1 MTDIA
6 DIAEFDPAT
15 AGARVSG
22 HGFDAW
28 IAETRELLKLAGPL
42 IATQVLQMAIGT
54 TDTLMLARFSN
65 AALAGA
71 VLGNTMFYFCW
82 LLGSGPTAAVSPMIA
97 HILGADPDDR
107 DNVRVVAR
115 MGFWSVVMV
124 GVPLFV
130 FLQFAKPVLMALGQ
144 SEQLADAAAAFLVP
158 LSFGLPFSLGFQV
171 LRNYSTAL
179 SRPNASLIVMVF
191 SVVFNGL
198 FDYAL
203 IFGHFGLPRLGLMG
217 SGIASATSFAV
228 SFGLM
233 LLVVRLTPRL
243 HFYRIFRDALTPDW
257 SKLREVYV
265 LGLPIGLT
273 MMFEACLFFSSNF
286 FMGHFGLDYLA
297 AHTIAMNVPS
307 ITFMVPL
314 GIAMAATVRVGLAA
328 GAGDSEAVRRAG
340 WGAIGV
346 ATAFMTVTS
355 AVLWIW
361 PFEIAQLYLPAMAPN
376 MAALTLAVA
385 FLHVAAV
392 FQIVDGIQVTAALS
406 LRGLKDARA
415 PMWLAGASYWLA
427 GFPTC
432 MLFAFGFGLKGLG
445 IWYGLAFSLL
455 VAAVLMCWR
464 FWRLSR

>member
-1 MTDIA
+1 MT

-15 AGARVSG
+15 AGARVAG
-22 HGFDAW
+22 HGTRAW

-42 IATQVLQMAIGT
+42 ILTQLAQMAIGT

-65 AALAGA
+65 TALAGA

-82 LLGSGPTAAVSPMIA
+82 LLGSGPTSAVSPMIA
-97 HILGADPDDR
+97 HILGADPNAKDD
-107 DNVRVVAR
+107 VRVVAR
-115 MGFWSVVMV
+115 MGFWSVLMV
-124 GVPLFV
+124 GLPLV
-130 FLQFAKPVLMALGQ
+130 LFLQCAHPILLALGQ
-144 SEQLADAAAAFLVP
+144 SEQLASAAAKFVVP

-179 SRPNASLIVMVF
+179 SKPRASLIVMV
-191 SVVFNGL
+191 VAVFFNAL

-203 IFGHFGLPRLGLMG
+203 IFGHFGFPKLGLMG
-217 SGIASATSFAV
+217 SGIASACSFAC
-228 SFGLM
+228 SFALM
-233 LLVVRLTPRL
+233 LGVVRLTPKL
-243 HFYRIFRDALTPDW
+243 HLYRIFRDVRTPDW
-257 SKLREVYV
+257 SKLREIYV

-273 MMFEACLFFSSNF
+273 MLFEACLFFSSNF

-297 AHTIAMNVPS
+297 GHTISMNVPS

-328 GAGDSEAVRRAG
+328 GAGDREAVRRAG
-340 WGAIGV
+340 MSAIGV
-346 ATAFMTVTS
+346 ATAFMAVTS
-355 AVLWIW
+355 VILWTW
-361 PFEIAQLYLPAMAPN
+361 PFEIATLYLPPTPAN
-376 MAALTLAVA
+376 MPSLLLAVA

-392 FQIVDGIQVTAALS
+392 FQIADGVQVAAALA

-415 PMWLAGASYWLA
+415 PMWIAGASYWLA
-427 GFPTC
+427 GFPAC

-445 IWYGLAFSLL
+445 IWYGLAFGLL

-464 FWRLSR
+464 FWWMSRRV